1 MFSNWFCRFGCS
13 LAVMSNVVLTPA
25 RGEDKAPKQPTKSR
39 KFEFTYATTITGL
52 PPGKMARIWL
62 PVPPSNDEQQ
72 IKIKGKDLPEKNR
85 ISPEPKYG
93 NDILYAEARAGEDGT
108 VALSVTYE
116 VIRQEV
122 RADLRDR
129 DDAVEDFARFL
140 RPDAKV
146 PIGGKPLDLI
156 KDKKLPEDQ
165 LAMGQLFYEMVNGHM
180 RYSKEGNGW
189 GRGDAV
195 WACDSKYGNCTDFHS
210 LFISLARSHKIPAK
224 FEMGFPLPEKR
235 GEGEIPGYHCWA
247 KFRPAGKG
255 WVPVDISEANKNP
268 KMKEYYFGNLTE
280 DRISFTTGRDLTLV
294 PKQAGEPLNFFIYP
308 YVEVDGKVFPADKVK
323 RKFTFKDMK

>member
-1 MFSNWFCRFGCS
+1 AIKRGFIIEVMTIFSNWFCRFGCS

-146 PIGGKPLDLI
+146 PIGGKP
-156 KDKKLPEDQ
+156 
-165 LAMGQLFYEMVNGHM
+165 
-180 RYSKEGNGW
+180 
-189 GRGDAV
+189 
-195 WACDSKYGNCTDFHS
+195 
-210 LFISLARSHKIPAK
+210 
-224 FEMGFPLPEKR
+224 
-235 GEGEIPGYHCWA
+235 
-247 KFRPAGKG
+247 
-255 WVPVDISEANKNP
+255 
-268 KMKEYYFGNLTE
+268 
-280 DRISFTTGRDLTLV
+280 
-294 PKQAGEPLNFFIYP
+294 
-308 YVEVDGKVFPADKVK
+308 
-323 RKFTFKDMK
+323 